1 MIYLDYAATSLKKPE
16 SVYRAVAEVL
26 RHGASVGRGAYPA
39 AQFSADR
46 VFACRAALRKLF
58 GLSSEDCAV
67 FTCNATMALNMAIKG
82 LLPDNGEAVISG
94 YEHNA
99 VVRPLKAMERRGVR
113 YTAAAAPLF
122 EPEAQLEAFRRA
134 IGTRTKLVVCTH
146 VSNVFGYVLPIRE
159 IDALC
164 AERGVP
170 LVIDAAQSAGSV
182 PLRMDAL
189 SAVRFICAP
198 GHKGLYGPQGTG
210 ILLCRDAEAA
220 TLVEGGTGSESRSE
234 EQPAFL
240 PDRFEAG
247 TVNAAG
253 IAGMGEGVRFVARMG
268 VERIQAHEQALIDQ
282 AAAELAR
289 IPGVRVWHGAPQAG
303 VLSFTA
309 GGMPCEAL
317 AQRLAEGGIAV
328 RAGLHC
334 APLAHRTAG
343 TLEGGT
349 VRVSVSAFT
358 LPGHIDALARG
369 VRAALRQQAR

>member
-16 SVYRAVAEVL
+16 SVYREVARVL

-39 AQFSADR
+39 AAFSAER
-46 VFACRAALRKLF
+46 VFACRTALRELF
-58 GLSSEDCAV
+58 GLPSEDCAV
-67 FTCNATMALNMAIKG
+67 FTYNATMALNTAIKG
-82 LLPDNGEAVISG
+82 LLADGGEAVISG

-99 VVRPLKAMERRGVR
+99 VVRPLKALERRGVR
-113 YTAAAAPLF
+113 FTAVQAPLF
-122 EPEAQLEAFRRA
+122 ETETLLEGFRRA
-134 IGTRTKLVVCTH
+134 IKPGTRLVVCTH

-170 LVIDAAQSAGSV
+170 LVIDAAQSAGAV
-182 PLRMDAL
+182 PLRMDEL
-189 SAVRFICAP
+189 SAARFICAP

-253 IAGMGEGVRFVARMG
+253 IAGLGEGVRYVSALG
-268 VERIQAHEQALIDQ
+268 VERILAHERALIRQ
-282 AAAELAR
+282 AAEELSA
-289 IPGVRVWHGAPQAG
+289 IPRVRVWAGEPQAG
-303 VLSFTA
+303 VLSFA
-309 GGMPCEAL
+309 AEGMPCETL

-343 TLEGGT
+343 TLAGGT

-358 LPGHIDALARG
+358 VPGHIDALARG
-369 VRAALRQQAR
+369 VRAALR

>member
-16 SVYRAVAEVL
+16 SVYREVARVL

-39 AQFSADR
+39 AAFSAER
-46 VFACRAALRKLF
+46 VYACRTALRELF
-58 GLSSEDCAV
+58 GLPSEDCAV
-67 FTCNATMALNMAIKG
+67 FTYNATMALNTAIKG
-82 LLPDNGEAVISG
+82 LLADGGEAVISG

-99 VVRPLKAMERRGVR
+99 VVRPLKALERRGVR
-113 YTAAAAPLF
+113 FTAVPAPLF
-122 EPEAQLEAFRRA
+122 ETEALVEGFRRA
-134 IGTRTKLVVCTH
+134 ITPGTRLVVCTH

-170 LVIDAAQSAGSV
+170 LVIDAAQSAGAV
-182 PLRMDAL
+182 PLRMDEL

-210 ILLCRDAEAA
+210 ILLCRDAAAA
-220 TLVEGGTGSESRSE
+220 TLVEGGTGSESISE

-253 IAGMGEGVRFVARMG
+253 IAGLGEGVRYVSALG
-268 VERIQAHEQALIDQ
+268 VERILAHEKALIRQ
-282 AAAELAR
+282 AAEALAA
-289 IPGVRVWHGAPQAG
+289 IPRVRVWAGEPQAG
-303 VLSFTA
+303 ALSFA
-309 GGMPCEAL
+309 AEGLPCETV

-343 TLEGGT
+343 TLAGGT

-358 LPGHIDALARG
+358 VTEHIDALVRG
-369 VRAALRQQAR
+369 VRAALR